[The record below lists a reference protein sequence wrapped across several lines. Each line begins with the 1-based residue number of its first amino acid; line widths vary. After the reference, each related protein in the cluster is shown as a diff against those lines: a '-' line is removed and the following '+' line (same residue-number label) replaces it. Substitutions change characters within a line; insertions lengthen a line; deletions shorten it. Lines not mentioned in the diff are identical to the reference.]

1 MKIIIKNGHI
11 LDPASATDGIRDI
24 LVEDGKIAKVEA
36 DIKDAA
42 DQTIDASGLMV
53 MPGFIDLHVHFREP
67 GFEYKETIKSGS
79 IAAARGGF
87 TSVCPMPNTK
97 PVIDCVE
104 WINWLKEKEKT
115 DSVVHLIPVGSV
127 TIGQAGEQV
136 IDLEAM
142 AEAGMKAIS
151 EDGKSVMNT
160 RIYREAMKRAEKAG
174 IVILAHC
181 EDRELVEGGVLNA
194 GIKAEELGVP
204 GISNSVEDVIVARD
218 ILLAKETGVKL
229 HLCHCST
236 RDSVS
241 LIQWGKEQGVRVS
254 GEVCPHHFALTDED
268 IPGDDAN
275 YKMNPPLRQRA
286 DADAL
291 KAGLRDNI
299 MEAISTD
306 HAPHSQ
312 EEKARPVK
320 KSPFGIVGLETAF
333 SLAVTELVEMG
344 YLTPMQLAERM
355 SRQPA
360 EIIGIDKGSLEPG
373 KAADIT
379 IVDLNEEYV
388 IDASKFASKGK
399 NTPFHGKK
407 VKGRVHMTMVD
418 GTIVYDLKQEM
429 HSGS

>member
-24 LVEDGKIAKVEA
+24 LIEDGKIAKVEA

-79 IAAARGGF
+79 RAAARGGF

-97 PVIDCVE
+97 PVIDRVE

-115 DSVVHLIPVGSV
+115 DSAVHLIPVGSV
-127 TIGQAGEQV
+127 TIGQAGEQ
-136 IDLEAM
+136 ITDLEAM

-151 EDGKSVMNT
+151 EDGKSVMNA

-194 GIKAEELGVP
+194 GTKAEELGVP

-241 LIQWGKEQGVRVS
+241 LIQWGKEHGVRVS
-254 GEVCPHHFALTDED
+254 GEVCPHHFALADED
-268 IPGDDAN
+268 IPSDDAN

-407 VKGRVHMTMVD
+407 VKGRVHMTLVD

-429 HSGS
+429 DSKL